1 MGLREEKKKQTRK
14 AISDM
19 ATKLFIERGY
29 NNVTTAEVAE
39 RAKVSVP
46 TLFNYFPNKES
57 LVFDDDAEQEQQLVD
72 SVLKRKK
79 GQSVSVALLESG
91 LSHLDSIKEDERKNF
106 KVFMNLIEG
115 TPELNLYSKQMW
127 MRHEEALAQAIR
139 KESKKK
145 MTAIEAGAIAR
156 FVLDA
161 YHRSL
166 GAANPKATLKSLFEI
181 LEKGW
186 SDR

>member
-19 ATKLFIERGY
+19 ATVLFIERGY
-29 NNVTTAEVAE
+29 DSVTTAEIAE

-57 LVFDDDAEQEQQLVD
+57 LVFDDDAEQEAQLVD
-72 SVLKRKK
+72 AVMNRKK
-79 GQSVSVALLESG
+79 GQSVYEALLEAG
-91 LSHLDSIKEDERKNF
+91 LEHLDSIKDEQRKNF
-106 KVFMNLIEG
+106 KSFMNLIES
-115 TPELNLYSKQMW
+115 TPALNLYSKQMW
-127 MRHEEALAQAIR
+127 MRHEKALADAIR
-139 KESKKK
+139 KESKQKLNP
-145 MTAIEAGAIAR
+145 IEAGAIAR

-166 GAANPKATLKSLFEI
+166 GASNPKAALKSLFKI
-181 LEKGW
+181 L
-186 SDR
+186 SYRYR

>member
-1 MGLREEKKKQTRK
+1 LGLREEKKKQTRK

-29 NNVTTAEVAE
+29 DNVTTAEIAE
-39 RAKVSVP
+39 RAQVSVP

-57 LVFDDDAEQEQQLVD
+57 LVFDDDAEQEQYLVD
-72 SVLKRKK
+72 SVKNRKK
-79 GQSVSVALLESG
+79 GQSVYDALFESG
-91 LSHLDSIKEDERKNF
+91 IAHLNSIKEEERKGF
-106 KVFMNLIEG
+106 KAFMNLIEG

-127 MRHEEALAQAIR
+127 MRHEKSLADVIR

-145 MTAIEAGAIAR
+145 MNSIEAGAVAR
-156 FVLDA
+156 FVLDS
-161 YHRSL
+161 YHRSMS
-166 GAANPKATLKSLFEI
+166 AANPKSALKDLFEI
-181 LEKGW
+181 LGKGW